1 MLRPDGPTYEV
12 ILEEFVVRRLNV
24 PVSVMGHQLRHLAD
38 IVAGQPNVTLRVLP
52 YNARLVGGLLPKSSF
67 ALYTFA
73 DPAMAVAETINSDL
87 VYTDPSETQRYE
99 GHYSRLRLASL
110 PAADSKLIRSKTK
123 FWQMIGLGTRLRPD
137 LFGPGQD
144 KKQFLVFDLARNVE
158 FFDSDIPEADGRVQP
173 SLGER
178 LFAQRAELLYTLH
191 QL

>member
-1 MLRPDGPTYEV
+1 
-12 ILEEFVVRRLNV
+12 
-24 PVSVMGHQLRHLAD
+24 
-38 IVAGQPNVTLRVLP
+38 
-52 YNARLVGGLLPKSSF
+52 
-67 ALYTFA
+67 
-73 DPAMAVAETINSDL
+73 
-87 VYTDPSETQRYE
+87 
-99 GHYSRLRLASL
+99 L